1 MRSKSTI
8 LAAAFA
14 GFLGSG
20 AFAPE
25 AAQAGGAERFQKC
38 LAESALKPN
47 ETIARSECFWKH
59 WSYMASYGP

>member
-1 MRSKSTI
+1 MRRKSTI
-8 LAAAFA
+8 VAAAFA
-14 GFLGSG
+14 ALLGTG
-20 AFAPE
+20 ALAPG